1 MIFTKEQI
9 IEAAKVLN
17 FGEKGSGLFLK
28 QEIQKLKAFLDDI
41 LVHYN
46 NHINDPDN
54 EELKEKYR
62 NSYLNAYSFYS
73 NEKPYYYIALVRALT
88 NANIN
93 VTYKVVPEFKEHVKN
108 YKSLLICARQ
118 VKFDKDNNI
127 INIDVI
133 KDTSVFDHKPD
144 LYSSVLEV
152 IKFSKELGNKGTSPK
167 REQSAVQAK
176 LIEEVGEHS
185 VEIQIQNGITYKDA
199 GVDGIAGEAV
209 DIAICA
215 IDSFALEYPDKSPEE
230 IFGMFQTYMS
240 TKLAKWKRTV

>member
-1 MIFTKEQI
+1 MVFTKEQI
-9 IEAAKVLN
+9 IEVSKVLK
-17 FGEKGSGLFLK
+17 FGEADCGVFS
-28 QEIQKLKAFLDDI
+28 QDDI
-41 LVHYN
+41 DTLYKHRDYISEQYN
-46 NHINDPDN
+46 NHIADSEN
-54 EELKEKYR
+54 EQLKLNFR
-62 NSYLNAYSFYS
+62 NAYLSTYNFYS
-73 NEKPYYYIALVRALT
+73 THNPCYYVALVRCLT
-88 NANIN
+88 LVN
-93 VTYKVVPEFKEHVKN
+93 VAITYKVVPEFRNHVEMHRN
-108 YKSLLICARQ
+108 LLIVSRL
-118 VKFDKDNNI
+118 VKFDENKAITNEDEITDIVKPNNAL
-127 INIDVI
+127 ID
-133 KDTSVFDHKPD
+133 F
-144 LYSSVLEV
+144 SSVLEV